1 MLHFT
6 FKNTKQVF
14 KKLCC
19 LSRQRNNFCSQ
30 QEGLHETLIKWNIWT
45 IPTPPISMM
54 PKSHIFAPLCLH
66 HCSARGGGRGG
77 LIIPFFLSKIAGAL
91 TTWATYSIESLIKA
105 SSWFLFSKHIYSLAI
120 MFIFRTCGRCIRK
133 MDHHCP
139 WFVHYTECTLQF
151 NRLSISVYEF
161 QLIYF
166 ILYRSSHDQS
176 L

>member
-1 MLHFT
+1 MKHLNHPYPGHFNDAKIT
-6 FKNTKQVF
+6 H
-14 KKLCC
+14 
-19 LSRQRNNFCSQ
+19 FCSFVPSS
-30 QEGLHETLIKWNIWT
+30 L
-45 IPTPPISMM
+45 
-54 PKSHIFAPLCLH
+54 LCK
-66 HCSARGGGRGG
+66 GGR

>member
-1 MLHFT
+1 MKHLNLPYPAHFNDANIT
-6 FKNTKQVF
+6 HFLL
-14 KKLCC
+14 LCAFIIA
-19 LSRQRNNFCSQ
+19 L
-30 QEGLHETLIKWNIWT
+30 
-45 IPTPPISMM
+45 
-54 PKSHIFAPLCLH
+54 
-66 HCSARGGGRGG
+66 RGGRGGG

-105 SSWFLFSKHIYSLAI
+105 SSLVNIYSLAI

-139 WFVHYTECTLQF
+139 WFVRYNGSTSQF
-151 NRLSISVYEF
+151 NILSISVYEF

-166 ILYRSSHDQS
+166 ILYRSSQS